1 MIDPDLKSL
10 RRTVR
15 PDARTPHDWSHPA
28 VGSDA
33 APPLPPWRSPR
44 PGFAELMQD
53 KRGLF
58 ADALVR
64 ERLEA
69 LLTRRI
75 AERDAEQNLRRGER
89 DRLIRTRAKSRR
101 HEFADALGLHLG
113 RRFDL
118 NAISRQAAPMRW
130 AKGFMERRT
139 HHPEDLSAGFEAA
152 TATWLSDSA
161 GKPAAVALQPKFY
174 DAESAFLSGCAARVA
189 SGRGVDIL
197 EFPEE
202 LGWLSRPAEPRA
214 LLLWVP
220 VPLDD

>member
-1 MIDPDLKSL
+1 
-10 RRTVR
+10 
-15 PDARTPHDWSHPA
+15 
-28 VGSDA
+28 
-33 APPLPPWRSPR
+33 
-44 PGFAELMQD
+44 MQG

-58 ADALVR
+58 ANALVR

-69 LLTRRI
+69 LLARRI
-75 AERDAEQNLRRGER
+75 AERDAEQSLPRRER
-89 DRLIRTRAKSRR
+89 DRLVRARR
-101 HEFADALGLHLG
+101 KPRRQEFADALRLHLG
-113 RRFDL
+113 HCFDL
-118 NAISRQAAPMRW
+118 NAISRQPAPMRW
-130 AKGFMERRT
+130 AKGFMEWRT

-152 TATWLSDSA
+152 TATWLSDGA